1 MSALQI
7 RKIEKS
13 FTGVRVLDGISLD
26 VTEGGITAILG
37 PSGCGKTTLLRLI
50 AGFLPP
56 DAGSI
61 DIGGTQV
68 SGPSVQV
75 PPEQRRLGYLA
86 QEGAL
91 FPHLTVTQNIMF
103 GLPRRARRN
112 RARLRH
118 LLDLVSL
125 PAGLMNRYPHE
136 LSGGQQQ
143 RVALARTLAPAPRLV
158 LLDEPFSA
166 LDASLRAETRTL
178 VAGALAA
185 SDVTTLLVTHDQA
198 EALSFADQI
207 AVLRS
212 GRLAQVGSPQQVY
225 DNPVDLPTA
234 QFVGDTCTLTG
245 TVTGTTA
252 DTPLG
257 TLTIRHSL
265 PGNGSDGPATLMLRP
280 EQLLLRP
287 GHPPGTGTPGVVETV
302 EYFGHD
308 CVATVAI
315 LQDLQTPG
323 TILTCR
329 SMDADHLRPGSLVHI
344 TVTGTAIAYR

>member
-1 MSALQI
+1 
-7 RKIEKS
+7 
-13 FTGVRVLDGISLD
+13 
-26 VTEGGITAILG
+26 
-37 PSGCGKTTLLRLI
+37 
-50 AGFLPP
+50 
-56 DAGSI
+56 
-61 DIGGTQV
+61 
-68 SGPSVQV
+68 
-75 PPEQRRLGYLA
+75 
-86 QEGAL
+86 
-91 FPHLTVTQNIMF
+91 
-103 GLPRRARRN
+103 
-112 RARLRH
+112 
-118 LLDLVSL
+118 
-125 PAGLMNRYPHE
+125 MNRYPHE

-225 DNPVDLPTA
+225 DNPADLPTA
-234 QFVGDTCTLTG
+234 KFVGDTCTLTG

-252 DTPLG
+252 ETPLG
-257 TLTIRHSL
+257 TIPIRHALHSIK
-265 PGNGSDGPATLMLRP
+265 SDGPATLMLRP

-287 GHPPGTGTPGVVETV
+287 GHTPGTGTPGVVDTV

-308 CVATVAI
+308 CVVTVAI

-323 TILTCR
+323 TTLTCR
-329 SMDADHLRPGSLVHI
+329 SMGAGHLRPGSLVLI
-344 TVTGTAIAYR
+344 SATGTAIAYR